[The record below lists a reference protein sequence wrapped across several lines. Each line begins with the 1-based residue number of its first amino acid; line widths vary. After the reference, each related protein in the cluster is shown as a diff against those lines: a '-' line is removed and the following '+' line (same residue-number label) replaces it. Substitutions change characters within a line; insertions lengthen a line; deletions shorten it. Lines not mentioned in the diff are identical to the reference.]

1 MGQILFNGL
10 RNVWTTVTD
19 RFGRVVARF
28 IIWCIGV
35 AVAFFPAID
44 SADVGIEWP
53 PARMAA
59 EINERGYFC
68 DLFFVSVVVAI
79 LAISNLLD
87 IIIRRVHTLGWITRA
102 LAITGMGYQIIYILY
117 AVNHFGR
124 LTWPSYPSG
133 PFLLGSQRDL
143 DFACRRY
150 PHRGYD
156 SPHGVN
162 GFSLVSQRLPKD
174 VAWRMMMDLISPQV
188 VVWAGWVSIVVLAI
202 GVFVRAAWPMLDRNG
217 SRSVKRGHHVRHTE
231 HAPFGD

>member
-87 IIIRRVHTLGWITRA
+87 IIIRRVHTLGWITKA

-124 LTWPSYPSG
+124 LAHSRGQAIPA
-133 PFLLGSQRDL
+133 DL
-143 DFACRRY
+143 
-150 PHRGYD
+150 
-156 SPHGVN
+156 
-162 GFSLVSQRLPKD
+162 FS
-174 VAWRMMMDLISPQV
+174 WDLNVIWISLAV
-188 VVWAGWVSIVVLAI
+188 GISIEIMIAL
-202 GVFVRAAWPMLDRNG
+202 
-217 SRSVKRGHHVRHTE
+217 TE
-231 HAPFGD
+231 